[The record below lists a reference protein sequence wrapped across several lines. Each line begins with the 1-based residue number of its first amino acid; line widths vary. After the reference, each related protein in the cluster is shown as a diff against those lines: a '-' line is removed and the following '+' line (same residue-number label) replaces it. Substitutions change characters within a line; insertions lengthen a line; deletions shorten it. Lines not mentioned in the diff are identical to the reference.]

1 MFVIRRPSLENID
14 RFLRESEDLPLSY
27 GQAGILTGGN
37 ASGVHEF
44 TSVIGHG
51 EADFARAQAALM
63 AWQHFD
69 IGWVQTFPR
78 RAPIAAG
85 TIVAVLIRHIGFWSL
100 NGCRV
105 LSATGAVEG
114 SSRCGFAYGTLTN
127 HSESGEELFEVF
139 LHPETNQVIYRIQA
153 VSRPQATL
161 ALIGS
166 PIVRRLQQRF
176 RDDSAAAL
184 RRLTA
189 RT

>member
-1 MFVIRRPSLENID
+1 
-14 RFLRESEDLPLSY
+14 
-27 GQAGILTGGN
+27 
-37 ASGVHEF
+37 
-44 TSVIGHG
+44 
-51 EADFARAQAALM
+51 
-63 AWQHFD
+63 
-69 IGWVQTFPR
+69 
-78 RAPIAAG
+78 
-85 TIVAVLIRHIGFWSL
+85 
-100 NGCRV
+100 
-105 LSATGAVEG
+105 
-114 SSRCGFAYGTLTN
+114 LTN